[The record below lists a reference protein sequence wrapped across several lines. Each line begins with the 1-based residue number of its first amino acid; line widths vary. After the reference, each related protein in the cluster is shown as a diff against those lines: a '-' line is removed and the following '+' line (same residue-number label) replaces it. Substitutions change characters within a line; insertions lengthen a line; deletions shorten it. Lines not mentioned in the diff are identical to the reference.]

1 MKITKQ
7 VREHISLA
15 TERLDE
21 MGIPWTVEICSRHS
35 KLIYWVNGKQ
45 LFSPVSNSSSDKRA
59 RFNFR
64 SNVYKTVQQNGGI
77 K

>member
-1 MKITKQ
+1 MRITKQ

-35 KLIYWVNGKQ
+35 KLIYWVDGKQ
-45 LFSPVSNSSSDKRA
+45 MVAPVSNSSSDRRA
-59 RFNFR
+59 RLNFR
-64 SNVYKTVQQNGGI
+64 SNVCKIVQQNRGI